1 MADVGALWGVEEG
14 VEVGVVGRV
23 GGVEAVA
30 WGGAFQDEGAVFLEG
45 SAEVGG
51 RAIGC
56 LGQSTGLRG
65 LGEAWVDAL
74 CLWGSAAGG
83 CRAGDMRRLG
93 GGRGRL
99 GKNVHRGSCAH
110 LGNARGLPGS
120 AARPGVGVAPQGE
133 FCRHRTPH
141 PLDGT
146 WICADGRGQPSPG

>member
-1 MADVGALWGVEEG
+1 MADVGALWGVEG
-14 VEVGVVGRV
+14 GVVGRE

-45 SAEVGG
+45 SVEVGG
-51 RAIGC
+51 HAIGC

-65 LGEAWVDAL
+65 LGEVWVDAL

-93 GGRGRL
+93 GGRSRL
-99 GKNVHRGSCAH
+99 GKNVRCGSCAH

-120 AARPGVGVAPQGE
+120 AAPPGE
-133 FCRHRTPH
+133 FGRHRTAH
-141 PLDGT
+141 PLDET
-146 WICADGRGQPSPG
+146 WICADGRGQPFPG

>member
-1 MADVGALWGVEEG
+1 MADVGALWGVEAG
-14 VEVGVVGRV
+14 VEVGVVGRA

-30 WGGAFQDEGAVFLEG
+30 SGGAFQDEGAVFLEG
-45 SAEVGG
+45 SVEVGG
-51 RAIGC
+51 HAIGC

-93 GGRGRL
+93 
-99 GKNVHRGSCAH
+99 KNVHRGSCAH

-120 AARPGVGVAPQGE
+120 AARPGVAVAPPGE
-133 FCRHRTPH
+133 YGRHRTPH